1 MVKKNNTQKVLAYFF
16 TFPTQEIHLRE
27 LSRIMKLSMPA
38 IISTISALRREQLV
52 VVKRGRVLTTVK
64 ACGDNP
70 LFTRLK
76 RAQNLETLYV
86 SGLVDALSSAFRRP
100 HAIICFGSYSRGDD
114 IETSDVDIA
123 VIGGK
128 QAEPDFK
135 KFEKIIH
142 RTVSV
147 HHVDLN
153 KVSEE
158 FKSNLCNGIVLE
170 GAL

>member
-1 MVKKNNTQKVLAYFF
+1 
-16 TFPTQEIHLRE
+16 
-27 LSRIMKLSMPA
+27 MPA
-38 IISTISALRREQLV
+38 IISAVRALQCEQLV

-64 ACGDNP
+64 ACGDST

-100 HAIICFGSYSRGDD
+100 QAIICFGSYSRGDD

-128 QAEPDFK
+128 QTEPHLE
-135 KFEKIIH
+135 KFEKIFH

-147 HHVDLN
+147 HHIDLN
-153 KVSEE
+153 RVSEE